1 MNSSLAFEISK
12 YEAALRLHTAAVAG
26 DRPAVERILRQD
38 VDFQLRDQ
46 ETDHTI
52 LQVTPVLCP
61 LDFISFF
68 FFFLSFFFV
77 FFFFFGG
84 G

>member
-52 LQVTPVLCP
+52 LQVTPRVVPSRFHL
-61 LDFISFF
+61 LFF
-68 FFFLSFFFV
+68 FFSFLFFRFLR
-77 FFFFFGG
+77 
-84 G
+84 